1 MYKYII
7 TMERIIFYYQ
17 CDMCYTEFTAP
28 FSFDNTYCPK
38 CKSPNVKYV
47 KLVSKEVINDNN
59 CKLKI

>member
-1 MYKYII
+1 
-7 TMERIIFYYQ
+7 MERIIFYYQ